1 MGQRAAEWKGL
12 GNRTL
17 VYIRQRQVDA
27 VVVTLAEAIGTG
39 VDPGR
44 GGMNVA
50 FSAARELRPWRQGP
64 IFAECTSRPTRPCS

>member
-12 GNRTL
+12 GTRTL

-39 VDPGR
+39 VDPGA
-44 GGMNVA
+44 G
-50 FSAARELRPWRQGP
+50 E
-64 IFAECTSRPTRPCS
+64 E